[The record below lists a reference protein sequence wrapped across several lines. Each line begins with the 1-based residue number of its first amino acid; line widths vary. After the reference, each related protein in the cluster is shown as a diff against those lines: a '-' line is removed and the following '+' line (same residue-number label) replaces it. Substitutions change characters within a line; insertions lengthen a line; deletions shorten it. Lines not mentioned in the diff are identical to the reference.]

1 MGSPHEGDGSARER
15 SAESNPPS
23 GAVGA
28 VTHRRDARVTG
39 NAAHDRDGADG
50 LDSRIDPSVAAA
62 LGRGTSQITWLLEAD
77 GVVRWVSPAVTRTLG
92 YQPVGLVGTNAV
104 SLLHPDDVHVA
115 QTLLAF
121 ASSHP
126 TDGGFDY
133 EGVDLSF
140 DLRLRHRYG
149 RWVATENFTN
159 NLLGTPDVQGILVVS
174 RESAGR
180 RAFDDTLTALV
191 QDGTSDGALRR
202 LLEFVESSVERS
214 AIDAA
219 LYWPS
224 GDLPWT
230 TNRVPE
236 TLLATDGP
244 WSEVRAGATVIVDD
258 FEKAVREG
266 LLPGKLCAAAA
277 AAGYRACWTFSVPSS
292 SVPAR
297 VEDAPGG
304 GPGPGSNGAL
314 VIWSRRYRY
323 PPIGHWDLVRRAT
336 ELSSLALARRATELE
351 RQAHL
356 RREQKQIRL
365 LEELGEMKTDLV
377 LSVSHELRTPLT
389 SIVSFSDLLDQR
401 PPLPEEQA
409 EYLSIIRRNAKRLLH
424 LVEDLLLLGR
434 LESRTVTMAAS
445 PVDLPNLAESAVEAV
460 RETSDGQGVAVEL
473 IVEPGPPLQ
482 ADPAH
487 LRQLVDNLLSNA
499 VKYTE
504 DGGRV
509 RVRVGP
515 LDRGWQLTVSD
526 NGIGI
531 PESERAVV
539 FDRFVRGSNARQT
552 SAAGTGLGL
561 SIARAVAQLHH
572 GGIELLA
579 DEGPGST
586 FVVTL
591 RGV

>member
-1 MGSPHEGDGSARER
+1 MTDRRGALDAAGAARNPDSADWL
-15 SAESNPPS
+15 
-23 GAVGA
+23 G
-28 VTHRRDARVTG
+28 TG
-39 NAAHDRDGADG
+39 F
-50 LDSRIDPSVAAA
+50 DPSVATA

-77 GVVRWVSPAVTRTLG
+77 GVVRWVGPAVTRTLG
-92 YQPVGLVGTNAV
+92 YRPSELVGTNAV
-104 SLLHPDDVHVA
+104 SLVHPDDARVA
-115 QTLLAF
+115 QALLAF

-140 DLRLRHRYG
+140 DLRLRHRDG
-149 RWVATENFTN
+149 RWVATENLAN
-159 NLLGTPDVQGILVVS
+159 NLLGTPEVQGILVVS

-180 RAFDDTLTALV
+180 HALDDTLTALV

-219 LYWPS
+219 LYWPG
-224 GDLPWT
+224 GDVPWT
-230 TNRVPE
+230 TNRVPGA
-236 TLLATDGP
+236 LLTTDGP
-244 WSEVRAGATVIVDD
+244 WSESQVGGTVIVDD
-258 FEKAVREG
+258 LEKAVRDG
-266 LLPGKLCAAAA
+266 LLPEKLSTAAM
-277 AAGYRACWTFSVPSS
+277 AAGYLACWTFPVPSS
-292 SVPAR
+292 MDPAWG
-297 VEDAPGG
+297 ENGHGG
-304 GPGPGSNGAL
+304 RPGPRSNGAL
-314 VIWSRRYRY
+314 VIWSRRYHV

-336 ELSSLALARRATELE
+336 ELSSLALARRASELE

-356 RREQKQIRL
+356 RREREQIRL

-389 SIVSFSDLLDQR
+389 SIVSFSDLLGER
-401 PPLPEEQA
+401 LPLPEEQA

-445 PVDLPNLAESAVEAV
+445 PVDLPSLVESAVQAV
-460 RETSDGQGVAVEL
+460 KETSDGQGVPVEFAT
-473 IVEPGPPLQ
+473 EPGPPLQ
-482 ADPAH
+482 ADQAH

-499 VKYTE
+499 VKYTGA
-504 DGGRV
+504 GGRV
-509 RVRVGP
+509 RIEAVP

-531 PESERAVV
+531 PEPERAAV

-591 RGV
+591 RGA

>member
-1 MGSPHEGDGSARER
+1 MTDRRRVPDVA
-15 SAESNPPS
+15 
-23 GAVGA
+23 GAA
-28 VTHRRDARVTG
+28 
-39 NAAHDRDGADG
+39 RDGGDRVVPG
-50 LDSRIDPSVAAA
+50 IDSSVAAA

-92 YQPVGLVGTNAV
+92 HRPADLVGRCAV
-104 SLLHPDDVHVA
+104 SMVHPDDVHVA
-115 QTLLAF
+115 QGLLTF

-126 TDGGFDY
+126 ADGGFDY

-140 DLRLRHRYG
+140 DLRLAHRDG
-149 RWVATENFTN
+149 RWVVTENLAN
-159 NLLGTPDVQGILVVS
+159 NLLDTPEVQGILVVS

-180 RAFDDTLTALV
+180 RALDDTLTALV
-191 QDGTSDGALRR
+191 QDGASDRALRR

-219 LYWPS
+219 LYWPD

-230 TNRVPE
+230 TNRVPGA
-236 TLLATDGP
+236 LLVADGP
-244 WSEVRAGATVIVDD
+244 WAEARDGATVIVDD
-258 FEKAVREG
+258 LEKAERDG
-266 LLPGKLCAAAA
+266 RLPAKLGTAAA
-277 AAGYRACWTFSVPSS
+277 AAGYLACWNFPVPSS
-292 SVPAR
+292 VDPAR
-297 VEDAPGG
+297 DED
-304 GPGPGSNGAL
+304 GPGIEPGPRSNGAL

-323 PPIGHWDLVRRAT
+323 PPIGHWDLVRRAI

-356 RREQKQIRL
+356 RREREQIRL

-389 SIVSFSDLLDQR
+389 SIVSFSDLLDER
-401 PPLPEEQA
+401 PSLSEEQA

-445 PVDLPNLAESAVEAV
+445 AVDLPGLVESAVEAV
-460 RETSDGQGVAVEL
+460 GETPDGRGVALEL
-473 IVEPGPPLQ
+473 TVEPGPPLQ

-499 VKYTE
+499 VKYTGA
-504 DGGRV
+504 GGRV
-509 RVRVGP
+509 RIEVGP
-515 LDRGWQLTVSD
+515 LDRGWQLAVSD

-531 PESERAVV
+531 PELERAAV

-552 SAAGTGLGL
+552 GATGTGLGL

-579 DEGPGST
+579 DDDPGCT

-591 RGV
+591 RDA